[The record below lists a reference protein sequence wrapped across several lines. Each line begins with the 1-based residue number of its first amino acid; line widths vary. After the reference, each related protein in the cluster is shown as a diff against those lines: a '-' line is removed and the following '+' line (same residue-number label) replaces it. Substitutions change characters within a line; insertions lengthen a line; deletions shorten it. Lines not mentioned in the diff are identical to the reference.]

1 MQLPK
6 WIWAALGLVVLI
18 AFNGFFTPGFLS
30 ITVKDGHYFGSL
42 IDILYRATPVMLVAL
57 GMTLV
62 IATKGVDLSV
72 GAVIAIS
79 GSLMASKMMAG
90 MPFASALVFTLII
103 CVLLGVWNGI
113 LVAGFNVQPMV
124 ATLILMVSGRGVAQ
138 IIAKGQIAT
147 FEFPSFVF
155 LGNGFVFGLPFSVW
169 LVAAVF
175 VLISLL
181 TRATALGLFIEAS
194 GDNETAAK
202 YTGIN
207 VRSVKM
213 SAYVVTALCAGIA
226 GLVIAGGIKAAD
238 SNNAGLYLELDAI
251 LAVVIGGTSMNG
263 GRFYLI
269 GSVVGALF
277 LQALVTTILAIRV
290 PVEYILVVKAVAV
303 IIICLLQS
311 EVLRQNVLKL
321 TKPKSQMPR
330 KDTQEAAS

>member
-6 WIWAALGLVVLI
+6 WTWAALGLVVLI
-18 AFNGFFTPGFLS
+18 VFNGFFTPGFLL

-79 GSLMASKMMAG
+79 GALMASKMMAG
-90 MPFASALVFTLII
+90 TPFVPALIFTLAV

-147 FEFPSFVF
+147 FEFPQFVF
-155 LGNGFVFGLPFSVW
+155 LGNGFVLGLPFSVW

-175 VLISLL
+175 VLITLL

-194 GDNETAAK
+194 GDNETAAR

-213 SAYVVTALCAGIA
+213 AAYIVTALCAGIA
-226 GLVIAGGIKAAD
+226 GMVIAGGIKAAD

-311 EVLRQNVLKL
+311 ELLRQSFAKL
-321 TKPKSQMPR
+321 TKPKSQTPR
-330 KDTQEAAS
+330 KETQEAAS